1 MLFDLRDNRLEI
13 RNASELVWIE
23 PWGAGVRVRATHE
36 ARMPADA
43 GALEEP
49 VAPFPAVC
57 AEMPDGGRSLR
68 TATVEVRVSPTG
80 RLTFLDTAG
89 KLLLE
94 EFVRDA
100 NPPRKSLLRIP
111 AREFR
116 PYTAGSWAVAQRF
129 ESDPDERLWG
139 MGQYQQTQFDLK
151 GCELELVQRN
161 SQTTVPFVVSSRGY
175 GLLWNNPAQ
184 GSVVFGRNVTT
195 WRAASSTR
203 IDLWIVAGATPA
215 DILRAYADATGHAP
229 AMPEWALGF
238 WQSKCRYRTQDE
250 LMAVA
255 RGYRDR
261 GIPLAAIIADY
272 FHWVYEGDWDF
283 DRAFWPDPAG
293 MVRELR
299 AMGVEPIV
307 SVWPTV
313 DPLSRHRA
321 ELKERG
327 FLARA
332 QRGPDEGLC
341 GGARTQNI
349 DATNPAARDWVWQ
362 RLRETYRAYGFRTFW
377 LDLAEPETLSPDV
390 DNFLF
395 HAGPAAQVGNLYPRD
410 YARMVYDG
418 LRADG
423 ETEIVTLCRSAWA
436 GSQKVGTLLWS
447 GDVPSTFWTMRNQ
460 LSIGLSAGM
469 AGIPWWNCDLG
480 GFFDGDARSPAFH
493 ELLARWFAFGVFTP
507 VMRLHG
513 ARLPEEPGPGTTGG
527 GTCGSGAPNEVWSF
541 GPEMERILV
550 SFIRLRE
557 RLRPYIRDLF
567 REASETGAPLMR
579 PMFWHAPD
587 DPACRDL
594 SDQYFFG
601 RDLLVAPVFEAGA
614 QRRTVRLP
622 AGSRWTEAR
631 TGTVFDGGASVT
643 VDAPLDS
650 IPVFIREGASPALL
664 TVWVSQRGH

>member
-1 MLFDLRDNRLEI
+1 MLFTYSENRLSI
-13 RNASELVWIE
+13 RNASELLWIE
-23 PWGAGVRVRATHE
+23 PHGAGLRVRATRE
-36 ARMPADA
+36 GEMPPEA
-43 GALEEP
+43 GALDEP
-49 VAPFPAVC
+49 VATPAATC
-57 AEMPDGGRSLR
+57 AETPDGGRVVR
-68 TATVEVRVSPTG
+68 GATVEAEISPTG
-80 RLTFLDTAG
+80 RLVFRDLRG
-89 KLLLE
+89 RVLLE
-94 EFVRDA
+94 EFVRDST
-100 NPPRKSLLRIP
+100 PPRKSLLRIP

-116 PYTAGSWAVAQRF
+116 PFVTGGYAVAQRF

-139 MGQYQQTQFDLK
+139 MGQYQQPNFDLK

-184 GSVVFGRNVTT
+184 GSVVFGRNCTT
-195 WRAASSTR
+195 WRAASTR
-203 IDLWIVAGATPA
+203 LDYWIVAGDSPA

-255 RGYRDR
+255 RRYRDL
-261 GIPLAAIIADY
+261 GIPLAAIVADY

-299 AMGVEPIV
+299 GMGVEPIV

-321 ELKERG
+321 ELHERG

-341 GGARTQNI
+341 GGARTQNV
-349 DATNPAARDWVWQ
+349 DMTNPAARAWVWE
-362 RLRETYRAYGFRTFW
+362 RLRETYRAYGFRAFW
-377 LDLAEPETLSPDV
+377 LDLAEPETCTPDP
-390 DNFLF
+390 DNFLY
-395 HAGPAAQVGNLYPRD
+395 HAGPAARIGNLYPRE
-410 YARMVYDG
+410 YERMVWEG

-423 ETEIVTLCRSAWA
+423 ETEVVSLSRSAWA
-436 GSQKVGTLLWS
+436 GSQKFGALLWS
-447 GDVPSTFWTMRNQ
+447 GDVPSTWWTLRNQ
-460 LSIGLSAGM
+460 IVIGLSAGM

-480 GFFDGDARSPAFH
+480 GFFDADSRSPAFH
-493 ELLARWFAFGVFTP
+493 ELLARWFAFGTFTP

-541 GPEMERILV
+541 GPETQDILV
-550 SFIRLRE
+550 AHIRLRE
-557 RLRPYIRDLF
+557 RLRPYLRALF
-567 REASETGAPLMR
+567 REASESGAPLMR
-579 PMFWHAPD
+579 PLFWHYPD

-594 SDQYFFG
+594 ADEYLFG
-601 RDLLVAPVFEAGA
+601 RDLLVAPVLEPGA
-614 QRRTVRLP
+614 TSRAVVLP
-622 AGSRWTEAR
+622 AGDRWRDAR
-631 TGTVFDGGASVT
+631 TGEAFDGGQS
-643 VDAPLDS
+643 VDAPAPLSS
-650 IPVFIREGASPALL
+650 IPVFVRDGACEALSSVFPAL
-664 TVWVSQRGH
+664 G